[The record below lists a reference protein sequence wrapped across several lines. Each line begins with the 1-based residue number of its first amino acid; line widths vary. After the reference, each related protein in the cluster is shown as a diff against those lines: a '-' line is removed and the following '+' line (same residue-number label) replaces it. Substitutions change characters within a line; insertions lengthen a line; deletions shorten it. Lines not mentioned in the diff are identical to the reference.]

1 MKTCQGNSLYPI
13 QCCMNNYIMIA
24 IIVKTFYFQQLIA
37 SDVTR
42 TQYCYFIWQIFL
54 YIYPNKSSTALVL
67 NLQHNILQ
75 LTKIKPR
82 LMVKKKI
89 NTQGWKVKKKR
100 VVFYSS
106 DLYFKNIYTCSYI
119 YRFCFVILNTFK
131 KIQPTETL
139 FPF

>member
-1 MKTCQGNSLYPI
+1 
-13 QCCMNNYIMIA
+13 MNNYIMIA
-24 IIVKTFYFQQLIA
+24 IMVTTFYFQQLIA

-42 TQYCYFIWQIFL
+42 AQYCYFIWQISF

-89 NTQGWKVKKKR
+89 NT
-100 VVFYSS
+100 
-106 DLYFKNIYTCSYI
+106 
-119 YRFCFVILNTFK
+119 
-131 KIQPTETL
+131 
-139 FPF
+139 